1 MSVVLLSTLSLCPG
15 SFSPESLQLDHD
27 SMFPALRNLPSL
39 PDGIRYLPR
48 HHTVSPRVS
57 FAVVFGYSSTQKSW
71 IRQRRP
77 CPCSVPFCCSQF
89 PRVKAGL
96 CSSVCTPAVLP
107 LLLTPSPVYTPAAQS
122 ALSSQEHAYM
132 VLPFR
137 WLYSLGIGA
146 SPARS

>member
-1 MSVVLLSTLSLCPG
+1 MDSGISPDTTQLPPGFPLLWYLDIHPLRKLGLGKGGHVRVL
-15 SFSPESLQLDHD
+15 
-27 SMFPALRNLPSL
+27 
-39 PDGIRYLPR
+39 
-48 HHTVSPRVS
+48 
-57 FAVVFGYSSTQKSW
+57 
-71 IRQRRP
+71 
-77 CPCSVPFCCSQF
+77 VPFCCAQF

-107 LLLTPSPVYTPAAQS
+107 LLLTPSPIYTPAAQS

-146 SPARS
+146 SPAPS